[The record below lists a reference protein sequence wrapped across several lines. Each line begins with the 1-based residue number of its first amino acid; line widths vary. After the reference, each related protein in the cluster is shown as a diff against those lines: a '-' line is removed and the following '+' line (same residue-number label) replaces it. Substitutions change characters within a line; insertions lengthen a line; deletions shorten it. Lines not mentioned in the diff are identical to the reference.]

1 MRSDGVR
8 GKGDPVV
15 MFYQSL
21 QHVRCKGC
29 QPDMRRRRV
38 PVGARKSGDRP
49 MRRQRWSGSA
59 CSKEGGSEISSD
71 SASIRPCWI
80 CPRGQSVREP
90 TVSEFSTFRSKTNVR
105 PLPFDRTAPAH
116 VTTRPPIH
124 CTVHP
129 QATLPPSVLI
139 WSHPNLSQQWPPNS
153 SARSSAPDDVSG

>member
-1 MRSDGVR
+1 
-8 GKGDPVV
+8 

-129 QATLPPSVLI
+129 QATLTPPSSSGPI
-139 WSHPNLSQQWPPNS
+139 QISHSNGPQIRQHARLLRTISQADSP
-153 SARSSAPDDVSG
+153 AF